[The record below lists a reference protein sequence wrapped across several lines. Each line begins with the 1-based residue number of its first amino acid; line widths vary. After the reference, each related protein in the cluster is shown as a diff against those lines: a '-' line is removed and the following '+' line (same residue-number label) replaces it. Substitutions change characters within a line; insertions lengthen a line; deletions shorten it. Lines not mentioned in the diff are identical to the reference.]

1 MIKLVLFDLDG
12 VLIDSKENMRCAW
25 IAVKKKFNLKQSF
38 ENYFNSVGLPFFVI
52 LKKIG
57 IKHQKTHI
65 KEIYNKNSIKNFN
78 KIKLYP
84 GVKKTLKF
92 LKKKNFKLGI
102 VTSKNQQRTN
112 KILKKFNLNFF
123 DIVVA
128 PKKNLKGKPYPDQ
141 ILYSL
146 KQLKIKN
153 QEACYI
159 GDTYVDFKSA
169 KNAKI
174 KFIYAKYGYGQFKKA
189 YNLNIKN
196 IQELKN
202 IVSN

>member
-12 VLIDSKENMRCAW
+12 VLINSKENMRCSW
-25 IAVKKKFNLKQSF
+25 SAVKKKFNLQQSF
-38 ENYFNSVGLPFFVI
+38 ETYFKNIGLPFFVI

-57 IKHQKTHI
+57 IKDKETDI
-65 KEIYNKNSIKNFN
+65 KAIYNKYSIKNFN
-78 KIKLYP
+78 NIKLYP
-84 GVKKTLKF
+84 DVKKTLNF

-112 KILKKFNLNFF
+112 KILKKLDLDIF

-146 KQLKIKN
+146 ERLKIKN
-153 QEACYI
+153 REACYI

-169 KNAKI
+169 KNSKV
-174 KFIYAKYGYGQFKKA
+174 KFIFAKYGYGDFKKS
-189 YNLNIKN
+189 YFNNIKN
-196 IQELKN
+196 IRELKKF
-202 IVSN
+202 IL

>member
-25 IAVKKKFNLKQSF
+25 TAVKKKFNLKQSF
-38 ENYFNSVGLPFFVI
+38 ENYFKNIGLPFFVI

-57 IKHQKTHI
+57 IKRQKAHI
-65 KEIYNKNSIKNFN
+65 NEIYNKNSIKNFS

-84 GVKKTLKF
+84 DVKKTLKF

-112 KILKKFNLNFF
+112 KILKKFKLNYFN
-123 DIVVA
+123 IIVA
-128 PKKNLKGKPYPDQ
+128 PKKKLKGKPYPDQ
-141 ILYSL
+141 ILYAL
-146 KQLKIKN
+146 KKLNIKKK
-153 QEACYI
+153 EACYV
-159 GDTYVDFKSA
+159 GDMNFDYESA

-202 IVSN
+202 VVSN